1 MSNRQKD
8 ETSHSSIPLIV
19 VVVFGDVCRAHST
32 RSHGMFILIHHLAS
46 EQNICVQQT
55 CFELLQCER
64 IGLVTNAF
72 KANNSIAADTVDE
85 GENAGQD
92 LDFELYDEE
101 RGVLDV
107 DAEEAGIE
115 VFGCQCL
122 EEESVWGMVRVESS
136 RDTQQASGP

>member
-1 MSNRQKD
+1 
-8 ETSHSSIPLIV
+8 
-19 VVVFGDVCRAHST
+19 
-32 RSHGMFILIHHLAS
+32 MFILIDHLAS

-64 IGLVTNAF
+64 VGLVTNAL
-72 KANNSIAADTVDE
+72 KANDSVAADTVDE
-85 GENAGQD
+85 GEDTGQD

-107 DAEEAGIE
+107 DAEETGIE

-122 EEESVWGMVRVESS
+122 G
-136 RDTQQASGP
+136 

>member
-19 VVVFGDVCRAHST
+19 VVVFGNVCRAHST
-32 RSHGMFILIHHLAS
+32 RPHGMFILIHHLAS
-46 EQNICVQQT
+46 EQNVCVQQT

-64 IGLVTNAF
+64 VGLVTNALE
-72 KANNSIAADTVDE
+72 ADNSVAADAVDE

-101 RGVLDV
+101 RGIFDV

-115 VFGCQCL
+115 VFGRQCL
-122 EEESVWGMVRVESS
+122 GERSVRCMVRVESS
-136 RDTQQASGP
+136 RDAQQASGP